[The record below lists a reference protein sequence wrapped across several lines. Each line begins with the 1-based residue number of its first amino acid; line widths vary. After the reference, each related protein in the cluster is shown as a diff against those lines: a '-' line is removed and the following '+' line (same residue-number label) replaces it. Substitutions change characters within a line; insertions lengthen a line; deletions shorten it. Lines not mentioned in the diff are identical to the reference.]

1 MIVEFRRAVY
11 DALGSTSVPVYWFLP
26 DDPAHL
32 PCNVVGR
39 PNVRESGTPGVST
52 LELAVTLI
60 GRRVADEDA
69 QAQLDAL
76 GDELLK
82 VLGGSKNRQVN
93 HLFLRCTSLDAGTV
107 FVAGTEY
114 PAYLATVDTEDL
126 TC

>member
-1 MIVEFRRAVY
+1 MSSGGPTSANRAPR
-11 DALGSTSVPVYWFLP
+11 ASPPWSCRSPCWGGGS
-26 DDPAHL
+26 
-32 PCNVVGR
+32 
-39 PNVRESGTPGVST
+39 
-52 LELAVTLI
+52 
-60 GRRVADEDA
+60 ADEDA

-93 HLFLRCTSLDAGTV
+93 GLFLRCTSLDAGTV